1 MGICWVVE
9 WVSALLDWGG
19 GGGGVDLLLEL
30 TSELDCLG
38 RESPLPIIIRVNL
51 GGFSAVPVLVLG
63 GVRSLH
69 GPLIG
74 G

>member
-1 MGICWVVE
+1 MHYWTGE
-9 WVSALLDWGG
+9 G

-30 TSELDCLG
+30 TSELDLG